1 MGIEA
6 RADLP
11 WDTNL
16 DAEYA
21 RLSDL
26 AVSQEATAYQ
36 LAVEG
41 MGAYWNAFRQ
51 RYPDMTAPAQTMLQ
65 RVDYEGIAA
74 VGDMETYFNAQST
87 FAFQDM
93 YRDWA
98 HDEPASETS
107 ITNAFEDLL
116 PLIGELNA
124 LPRFADT
131 NALMRRLTYMAFA
144 ARAGD
149 SSFVIF
155 PAPPVIQRRTDS
167 GDIREREKYD
177 ALIDIDGQFV
187 GAHFPSQERTR
198 TGSPVLAIMSPQI
211 YWHNLRAVGHPLMQE
226 LNAMPRRAQPRR
238 ILEFVAGILIA
249 DAAQLTTP
257 DGDFMEVTTRDA
269 AERNR
274 YLAYRFGLIQP
285 PEADSP
291 PDA

>member
-11 WDTNL
+11 WDTSP

-21 RLSDL
+21 RLGDL
-26 AVSQEATAYQ
+26 AVNQEATAYQ
-36 LAVEG
+36 LAIEG

-74 VGDMETYFNAQST
+74 VGDIETYFNAQST

-107 ITNAFEDLL
+107 IANAFEDLI

-149 SSFVIF
+149 SSFIIF
-155 PAPPVIQRRTDS
+155 PAPPAVQRRTD
-167 GDIREREKYD
+167 GGEGEKYD

-198 TGSPVLAIMSPQI
+198 TRSPILAVMSPQI
-211 YWHNLRAVGHPLMQE
+211 YWQNLRAVDHPLMQE
-226 LNAMPRRAQPRR
+226 LNAMRRNARHRR
-238 ILEFVAGILIA
+238 ILEFVADLLTA
-249 DAAQLTTP
+249 DAGQLTAP
-257 DGDFMEVTTRDA
+257 DADFIEVTTRDA